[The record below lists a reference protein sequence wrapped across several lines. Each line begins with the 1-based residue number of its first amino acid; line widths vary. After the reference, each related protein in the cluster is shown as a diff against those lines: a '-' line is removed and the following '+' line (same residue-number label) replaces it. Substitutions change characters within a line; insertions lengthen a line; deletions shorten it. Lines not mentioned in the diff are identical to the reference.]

1 MIIGGD
7 KKPVI
12 QNIKKNI
19 QAKQFNAKVELNDP
33 KMDLPTEDQILEH
46 FLQQRSQGTYHIKN
60 IIARLAMSFITQ
72 FGRSQYW
79 GNHYQ

>member
-12 QNIKKNI
+12 KNIQKNI

-33 KMDLPTEDQILEH
+33 NLDLP
-46 FLQQRSQGTYHIKN
+46 S
-60 IIARLAMSFITQ
+60 
-72 FGRSQYW
+72 
-79 GNHYQ
+79 

>member
-12 QNIKKNI
+12 QNIQKNI

-33 KMDLPTEDQILEH
+33 KLDLSTEDQILEH

-60 IIARLAMSFITQ
+60 IIARLGMSFITQ
-72 FGRSQYW
+72 
-79 GNHYQ
+79 